1 MVRNSSIE
9 TCRILATF
17 TVLAFH
23 FNGWLAGGIPK
34 HFDTDHI
41 SVFRVSQAAIES
53 FTCICVNMFLII
65 SGFLGMKL
73 KWRFILCICLLL
85 VSVHVPFYLMDCFF
99 FSEQFE
105 IKTFL
110 RKFLVISNGGY
121 FIQCYLMLMFLSP
134 VLNSYIEKYGKSGFH
149 WCILFIVVEF
159 WFDCIT
165 HTDYLG
171 FNHGFS
177 VIHFVLVYMIAR
189 YLNLYQDVLLQ
200 YRKMYWVISYLLCS
214 MAIFIMYFLDVD
226 YIWQYSN
233 PVIVFSAICSF
244 MPFLYHNYVNK
255 WVNWIAQSTLSV
267 YIIHVTVPVYYMVGR
282 FDKYILTHY
291 NYSAYLI
298 FALSGIIIVFV
309 LSILYDKIRLL
320 FTTPIYN
327 CVIKA
332 VEYNSHEK
340 K

>member
-9 TCRILATF
+9 TYRILATF
-17 TVLAFH
+17 AVLAFH
-23 FNGWLAGGIPK
+23 FNGWLVGGMPK
-34 HFDTDHI
+34 HFDIDHI
-41 SVFRVSQAAIES
+41 SVFRVSQAVIES

-65 SGFLGMKL
+65 SGFFGIKMK
-73 KWRFILCICLLL
+73 WQSILRICLLL
-85 VSVHVPFYLMDCFF
+85 ASIHIPFYLVDCYF

-134 VLNSYIEKYGKSGFH
+134 VLNSYIEKYGKSGVH
-149 WCILFIVVEF
+149 WCVLFLVVEF

-165 HTDYLG
+165 HADNLG

-177 VIHFVLVYMIAR
+177 VIHFVLIYMIAR
-189 YLNLYQDVLLQ
+189 YLNLYQDILLQ
-200 YRKMYWVISYLLCS
+200 YRRMCWVIGYMFCS
-214 MAIFIMYFLDVD
+214 VLIFILYIFGVN

-233 PVIVFSAICSF
+233 PVIVLSAICSF
-244 MPFLYHNYVNK
+244 MPFLYRNYVNK
-255 WVNWIAQSTLSV
+255 WINWIAQSTLSV
-267 YIIHVTVPVYYMVGR
+267 YVIHVNVPVYDVVGR
-282 FDKYILTHY
+282 FDKFILTHY
-291 NYSAYLI
+291 DYSTYL
-298 FALSGIIIVFV
+298 FFSFCGIIFVFV
-309 LSILYDKIRLL
+309 LSILYDKIRLM

-327 CVIKA
+327 CVIKV